1 MQQRIINGD
10 ELTPVAIFHRLQ
22 GERKVLLE
30 SRAEGK
36 HGRYSIIA
44 ANPVETIRVDGND
57 VTDATGTVYADDYA
71 FMTQTWYRNMKK
83 RCLNYLHLGFA

>member
-1 MQQRIINGD
+1 MQQRMINGD

-57 VTDATGTVYADDYA
+57 VTDATGTVYADDP
-71 FMTQTWYRNMKK
+71 
-83 RCLNYLHLGFA
+83 LHALSERITR